1 MNIQN
6 SKYHIFELQFCILC
20 EPLTLTTKEVFVT
33 RHIPP
38 VDQVHFIPPPPLSF
52 PLPLRGSDCHQ
63 YYYSHPDFGNFLTTE
78 LTVS

>member
-38 VDQVHFIPPPPLSF
+38 VDQVHIIPPHPSLS
-52 PLPLRGSDCHQ
+52 PCPSVVQTATNIIIVILILATS
-63 YYYSHPDFGNFLTTE
+63 
-78 LTVS
+78 